1 MERVNKEQ
9 TLKNIKIALIMMF
22 ITMGLAI
29 VVSTLVFFVV
39 FANLEAFINAANN
52 QDTSQII
59 SLTRQISAVTII
71 SSLTSIPGIIGLVYY
86 IIVYITSFKLS
97 KKDIMI
103 LMSVGL
109 LVNLVGMVA
118 LFIYRSRLL
127 ENTQE

>member
-29 VVSTLVFFVV
+29 VVSTLVFIVV

-97 KKDIMI
+97 KKI
-103 LMSVGL
+103 S
-109 LVNLVGMVA
+109 
-118 LFIYRSRLL
+118 
-127 ENTQE
+127 

>member
-29 VVSTLVFFVV
+29 IVSTLVFIVV

>member
-1 MERVNKEQ
+1 MNQNIKEQ

>member
-29 VVSTLVFFVV
+29 VVSTLVFIVV

>member
-29 VVSTLVFFVV
+29 IVSTLVFIVV

-86 IIVYITSFKLS
+86 ITVYITSFKLS

>member
-1 MERVNKEQ
+1 MERVNKEH

-29 VVSTLVFFVV
+29 VVSTLVFIVV

-59 SLTRQISAVTII
+59 SLTRQMVAVTII

-86 IIVYITSFKLS
+86 IIVYITSFRLS

>member
-1 MERVNKEQ
+1 
-9 TLKNIKIALIMMF
+9 MF

-29 VVSTLVFFVV
+29 VVSTLVFIVV

>member
-1 MERVNKEQ
+1 MERVNKEH

-29 VVSTLVFFVV
+29 VVSTLVFIVV

-86 IIVYITSFKLS
+86 ITVYITSFKLS

>member
-29 VVSTLVFFVV
+29 VVSTLVFIVV

-86 IIVYITSFKLS
+86 IIIYITSFKLS

>member
-29 VVSTLVFFVV
+29 VVSTLVFIVV

-71 SSLTSIPGIIGLVYY
+71 TSLTSIPGIIGLVYY

>member
-1 MERVNKEQ
+1 MERVNKEH

-29 VVSTLVFFVV
+29 VVSTLVFIVV

>member
-1 MERVNKEQ
+1 MNQNIKEQ

-29 VVSTLVFFVV
+29 VVSTLVFIVV

>member
-1 MERVNKEQ
+1 MNQNIKEQ

-29 VVSTLVFFVV
+29 VVSTLVFIVV

-86 IIVYITSFKLS
+86 IIVYITSFKLP

>member
-1 MERVNKEQ
+1 MNQNIKEQ

-29 VVSTLVFFVV
+29 VVSTLVFIVV

-127 ENTQE
+127 ENTQK